1 MPTYQVTDDFGRTL
15 KLTGDSPPTEEEL
28 ELIFADLPD
37 PDPFADERTGL
48 GQAGE
53 TLKAIP
59 RGFANTFLSAGEGLG
74 ELADAAT
81 NVVGLENVI
90 DDGDDNALVAA
101 SREGRLLLDEYMG
114 ADEAYRDTWLTKFGE
129 GVGSMASFFTPA
141 GVLRLAGLAGKPVAA
156 LGGMSAAE
164 ATLGGTLAA
173 GAGAGDQ
180 AQRIQAAR
188 DAGIEVSENQEDMS
202 VVGGGF
208 VGLSE
213 LALPATLFK
222 RLDKGAFDGIAGNPM
237 EMLKSALRS
246 GSTEAIQEVTAS
258 IAQNAI
264 EKGVY
269 NENLELL
276 GGNLYDDL
284 TIGGAV
290 GAGADL
296 VMNAVAGRRN
306 KISFDSELG
315 KERKALEQREKDIAS
330 RAEILSRDLELD
342 PQFQEILRQER
353 EAAPGAEEERSRIVR
368 ERVGM
373 VPINE
378 QTPIEDSTYAIKQLM
393 GIYFPSAQSSFSVR
407 SEPLGEDGVKR
418 YQVVDSDGYTYGA
431 PSETQGRAAALASS
445 LNRQI
450 QVDAVYNGGDAVIQS
465 SPEAYSD
472 DQKRTL
478 QSYNF
483 AANSPEEQTYTS
495 VALDSA
501 AETTLDR
508 GFYEGEKLNDVIRDV
523 RAGVRQEARMTASQK
538 LNAKR
543 MEQGKAPTNNFTLA
557 EVKDVLGDK
566 LVNLTDTR
574 VNGLPETETYRV
586 EDRRKKKATVPNY
599 VVVSSAGEVV
609 RGRKLT
615 PKEKQDYLDAGKPK
629 KNMPRIVPFARN
641 AGEAQA
647 FADQANANTGI
658 GRVDESVYRDKFV
671 SRQFLENILDAK
683 NITSPIDSP
692 ELKYLA
698 ERFAGVKPRT
708 NLSQM
713 TEGEFKL
720 FAQKLR
726 SLPRFDSPTK
736 LPVFKLKPYTG
747 YQFKK
752 AVEVLQ
758 ANPSINDFAFA
769 EEVGVTDAESAAQL
783 LSDVKEQ
790 GIPEVAAPTPLALP
804 APAPVDT
811 LALDQFN
818 AAMER
823 EMKGLGLSDVPVN
836 VDYALRSSSRDSDGN
851 VVYGIRPRQ
860 PGEEV
865 AREDVVGGELGSRT
879 FVRQEEADPEGKA
892 VGLMSQGYFS
902 PSLNRIFL
910 SIDAI
915 KTDPS
920 MTQEQVEAALVD
932 TLNHES
938 IHAMRMMDLFKKKE
952 WSLLSKKAKELK
964 KSGNQ
969 TYLDWARATY
979 KELNPVQ
986 QNEEAVAELVRD
998 QRANQ
1003 KLVVGKPR
1011 ALINRIK
1018 RFMSGLK
1025 NALDGSGFTS
1035 FEAIIDDIGA
1045 GRIGGRSREVRTL
1058 QYLERTAGLAP
1069 YAATGTVSGPRGVTT
1084 GEEEGREGQPRMA
1097 DFSRRPAVT
1106 TEPVEMGVN
1115 VRTDGDINYADLIVS
1130 GQKKYESRDKDSLR
1144 PYVGK
1149 RIGIVETGSGP
1160 AKLVGYATVGE
1171 PIEVGE
1177 AEFDDSR
1184 DQHLVPEG
1192 SKFDI
1197 KSGQS
1202 KFLYE
1207 MINPEQLAQPID
1219 ASGTKGIVA
1228 RNISQ
1233 LGDED
1238 APSFSRRAL
1247 DERSKRKVDT
1257 TVDPEVED
1265 AYKKLMSNEI
1275 TRSEYDTIVLGTIG
1289 PYDSVP
1295 DPATEAEMIEGLRVR
1310 KQKEKVNAPVDEG
1323 LNVGLRLDINAYLN
1337 NNPPVWVPT
1346 IHQIVS
1352 PSKQPPISHKATAS
1366 ITNADFTKTPQGK
1379 AQKVMEGGVKGP
1391 FATINGQFANRT
1403 DAENKAIAEQ
1413 AINDPAWTQ
1422 VGFNPRKHSYFYD
1435 RKTGEPVT
1443 FADEVVQVGPLV
1455 LAKNATKGELP
1466 GGEVFETLYSRTTP
1480 LSPLGQAASMGM
1492 TNTDLLPTQQELKQ
1506 MKDNTYKPE
1515 KKRTLVEAAQLLQDR
1530 WEAATGRTTPFEYT
1544 EENIGILSDMLASEA
1559 LVALENDSN
1568 AIGWYDRKI
1577 KTAKKVMGLVEPAI
1591 MQSPESEAVFDFGL
1605 AVTSNGQAVVDNF
1618 EMATDMFRFH
1628 QKNGRFPETKK
1639 EFDKGGERNAAMLE
1653 AFKFHNEFS
1662 KSGQNQALRDFL
1674 DEDFTVRDLSA
1685 FADDFNAQVGF
1696 DAIKVPSAEGAD
1708 VVVKGSYILGPKIG
1722 QGFYQNIRGNYDPL
1736 TMDIWWMRMW
1746 NRAIGRP
1753 FVDGL
1758 DDSAR
1763 NDRRDE
1769 LKALVKKS
1777 GGLPKQLV
1785 NEVLK
1790 GNDQT
1795 RTEIYQDPDMF
1806 DDFIRD
1812 LERRYQRFYKDYKI
1826 EKGVNHTKP
1835 EIFKKTGTYVK
1846 NLKPQ
1851 LQATPKGVV
1860 ERAYM
1865 REVVEAA
1872 RERLRDQGYDIT
1884 TADFQ
1889 ALMWYPEKQLFRAL
1903 GVQPGRGSDNDYLDA
1918 AEILAEKE
1926 GVPRGKV
1933 EKALRDAD
1941 RERTVDDKPSARR
1954 QDGAVR
1960 GDAARFDG
1968 QEEGPAFSRRAP
1980 TLASK
1985 QIPEG
1990 QVKQTVERNIE
2001 VAENAPAGYV
2011 PKFNPSSD
2019 PYAQAVAADPDKG
2032 AVLPPEERAMFSRA
2046 LAPERPESV
2055 QEAMDS
2061 MLIANPEDLTPG
2073 ETYLNVLEQGPIE
2086 ERLTRYKQ
2094 STIFQYAQLE
2104 AYKNKFDREVLASSA
2119 AIPALMAADRS
2130 NAITAQA
2137 ISSGIPVY
2145 ENGLTKVVDFNH
2157 TFTEGSDRAGET
2169 QSFRGLI
2176 DVMGM
2181 LFTKQHGS
2189 LEEDAQAYAIAR
2201 RAEGLRQRGIESP
2214 GTPEQ
2219 HAMVIRNAEQYLDE
2233 NGRSIIKDWYDAWQG
2248 YNRNT
2253 IKFLRDTGVLTEKM
2267 AEIWAA
2273 QSDYVPFYRQA
2284 EGEATPNVPNI
2295 FGGLTALSS
2304 FKKIKGSEKQ
2314 LSVPLLD
2321 AITMNLSA
2329 AVDMGMKNVAQQRV
2343 VRDMVRY
2350 GLSSEIPAGEAIDG
2364 RPTVTFRVGGKDR
2377 KFTIEDPLVYQS
2389 LQPLAGSGFDSL
2401 ETVLGAPANLLRE
2414 TVTRMPGFIM
2424 ANMMRDT
2431 LSAYVTSGANF
2442 VPIASTLKGFTQDMQ
2457 ELERAGVVGGYDY
2470 SKDPKD
2476 IGSYLNKIMKERGYI
2491 EDSSASITKPFV
2503 GLWNFMGNVTTRSDF
2518 ATRKAVYDDVLART
2532 GDEAEAVWQAKEVM
2546 NFARRGAHPV
2556 MRVLTTAIPFLNA
2569 RLQGLDLLLNSARG
2583 KRNANKNLDRAQ
2595 AARSFIFRGA
2605 TIAAMTSLYY
2615 MLVSDDEQYQEQ
2627 TEEIK
2632 DNFWIIPGPNGVA
2645 FRYPIPFE
2653 VGLLFK
2659 TIPER
2664 ALRYATGDATGRE
2677 TLGSLGRGVVSTLE
2691 INPFGVQAVAPAI
2704 EVLANYSAYT
2714 GRNITPVFVDQG
2726 EAQEFQETI
2735 GTTEVAKMIGQVLG
2749 VSPIKT
2755 EYLIKGYTGTLGA
2768 YILEISDLALRSK
2781 TLQGDNRAVLP
2792 TMKITEYPFFKRFF
2806 TREFGGAEKE
2816 RFYEM
2821 SNYINR
2827 FYKTYNDLAED
2838 GRLEEL
2844 HRFSAG
2850 REHLLGMKRST
2861 DMVRRDLASLRKEKA
2876 AITRMDLSSDEKE
2889 RLIRD
2894 INLRERF
2901 LLEVVPE
2908 LSRLADLPTIDV
2920 GSRLRGAFN

>member
-81 NVVGLENVI
+81 NAVGLENVI

-213 LALPATLFK
+213 LALPATLLK

-296 VMNAVAGRRN
+296 VMNAIAGRRN
-306 KISFDSELG
+306 KTSFDSQLES
-315 KERKALEQREKDIAS
+315 EQKALEQREKDIAS

-353 EAAPGAEEERSRIVR
+353 EAAPSAEEERSRIVR

-472 DQKRTL
+472 DQKKTL

-647 FADQANANTGI
+647 FANQANANTGI
-658 GRVDESVYRDKFV
+658 SRVDESVYRDKFV

-698 ERFAGVKPRT
+698 ERFAGVKPGT

-790 GIPEVAAPTPLALP
+790 GVPEMAAPTPLALP

-818 AAMER
+818 AAMAKA
-823 EMKGLGLSDVPVN
+823 MKGIGLSDVPVN
-836 VDYALRSSSRDSDGN
+836 VDFALRTAAQDADGN
-851 VVYGIRPRQ
+851 VVYGIRPRRK
-860 PGEEV
+860 GEEV
-865 AREDVVGGELGSRT
+865 DRELLVGGDLGSGSFVRDEQVDPNAQEGIVTAGFYSPELG
-879 FVRQEEADPEGKA
+879 
-892 VGLMSQGYFS
+892 
-902 PSLNRIFL
+902 RIFL

-952 WSLLSKKAKELK
+952 WSLLSKKARELK

-969 TYLDWARATY
+969 TYLGWARENY
-979 KELNPVQ
+979 RELNPVQ
-986 QNEEAVAELVRD
+986 QNEEAVAELVKD

-1045 GRIGGRSREVRTL
+1045 GRIGGRSRAVTRTP
-1058 QYLERTAGLAP
+1058 QYTDKINARV
-1069 YAATGTVSGPRGVTT
+1069 AAAKASSGTPLVTT

-1238 APSFSRRAL
+1238 APSFSRRAVGAPQT
-1247 DERSKRKVDT
+1247 EVR
-1257 TVDPEVED
+1257 PEVAD
-1265 AYKKLMSNEI
+1265 AYQKLQAGKI
-1275 TRSEYDTIVLGTIG
+1275 TRDQYDSVVLGTID
-1289 PYDSVP
+1289 PYDFVPEPATDQEMFDALAVQSQKDKINAFVP
-1295 DPATEAEMIEGLRVR
+1295 DDSR
-1310 KQKEKVNAPVDEG
+1310 
-1323 LNVGLRLDINAYLN
+1323 VGLRLDINAYKN
-1337 NNPPVWVPT
+1337 FGTWVPT
-1346 IHQIVS
+1346 IHD
-1352 PSKQPPISHKATAS
+1352 SKGKAISHMSTAS
-1366 ITNADFTKTPQGK
+1366 IKNADFTMLRPRAGK
-1379 AQKVMEGGVKGP
+1379 DPKNLQEDAQAVMEGKNKYP
-1391 FATINGQFANRT
+1391 FAQIMGDFVNRSPEENAT
-1403 DAENKAIAEQ
+1403 LAEEVLNSPE
-1413 AINDPAWTQ
+1413 WTQ
-1422 VGFNPRKHSYFYD
+1422 VGFDPRRHSYFYD
-1435 RKTGEPVT
+1435 RKTGAPVT

-1544 EENIGILSDMLASEA
+1544 EENVGILSDMLASEA

-1960 GDAARFDG
+1960 GDAARFDS

-2032 AVLPPEERAMFSRA
+2032 AVLPPEDRAMFSRA

-2094 STIFQYAQLE
+2094 NAVFQYAQLE

-2214 GTPEQ
+2214 GTTEQ

-2414 TVTRMPGFIM
+2414 MVTREPGFIL

-2491 EDSSASITKPFV
+2491 EDSAASITKPFV
-2503 GLWNFMGNVTTRSDF
+2503 GLWNFMGDVTTRSDF

-2691 INPFGVQAVAPAI
+2691 LNPFGVQAVAPAI

-2726 EAQEFQETI
+2726 EAQEFQETL
-2735 GTTEVAKMIGQVLG
+2735 GTSEVAKMIGQVLG

-2768 YILEISDLALRSK
+2768 YILETSDLALRSK
-2781 TLQGDNRAVLP
+2781 TLQGDNRTVLP
-2792 TMKITEYPFFKRFF
+2792 TMKITEYPVLKRFF

-2827 FYKTYNDLAED
+2827 FYKTYNDLAEE

-2850 REHLLGMKRST
+2850 KEHLLGMKRST

-2876 AITRMDLSSDEKE
+2876 TIMRMDLSSDEKQ
-2889 RLIRD
+2889 RIIRD

>member
-1 MPTYQVTDDFGRTL
+1 MIRAKLPDGRILQFPDGTDDAVIQGAVNEVL
-15 KLTGDSPPTEEEL
+15 GVGL
-28 ELIFADLPD
+28 E
-37 PDPFADERTGL
+37 DPFADERTAL

-81 NVVGLENVI
+81 NAVGLENVI

-213 LALPATLFK
+213 LALPATLLK

-472 DQKRTL
+472 DQKKTL

-508 GFYEGEKLNDVIRDV
+508 GFYEGEKLDNVIRDV
-523 RAGVRQEARMTASQK
+523 RSGVRQEARMTASQK

-698 ERFAGVKPRT
+698 ERFAGVKLGT

-790 GIPEVAAPTPLALP
+790 GVPEVAAPTPLALP

-836 VDYALRSSSRDSDGN
+836 VDYALRSSSRDADGN

-1058 QYLERTAGLAP
+1058 QYRERKAGLAP

-1097 DFSRRPAVT
+1097 DFSRRAAVT

-1233 LGDED
+1233 LGDEA
-1238 APSFSRRAL
+1238 APSLEVLPSVEQFEAL
-1247 DERSKRKVDT
+1247 
-1257 TVDPEVED
+1257 
-1265 AYKKLMSNEI
+1265 
-1275 TRSEYDTIVLGTIG
+1275 
-1289 PYDSVP
+1289 
-1295 DPATEAEMIEGLRVR
+1295 
-1310 KQKEKVNAPVDEG
+1310 
-1323 LNVGLRLDINAYLN
+1323 
-1337 NNPPVWVPT
+1337 
-1346 IHQIVS
+1346 
-1352 PSKQPPISHKATAS
+1352 
-1366 ITNADFTKTPQGK
+1366 F
-1379 AQKVMEGGVKGP
+1379 
-1391 FATINGQFANRT
+1391 
-1403 DAENKAIAEQ
+1403 
-1413 AINDPAWTQ
+1413 
-1422 VGFNPRKHSYFYD
+1422 
-1435 RKTGEPVT
+1435 
-1443 FADEVVQVGPLV
+1443 
-1455 LAKNATKGELP
+1455 
-1466 GGEVFETLYSRTTP
+1466 SRTTP

-1492 TNTDLLPTQQELKQ
+1492 TNTNLLPTQEELKQ

-1559 LVALENDSN
+1559 LLALENDSN

-1662 KSGQNQALRDFL
+1662 KSGQNQALREFL

-1769 LKALVKKS
+1769 LKTLIKKS

-1846 NLKPQ
+1846 NMKPQ

-1960 GDAARFDG
+1960 GDAARLDR

-1980 TLASK
+1980 TLAAK

-2061 MLIANPEDLTPG
+2061 MLIANPEDQTPG

-2094 STIFQYAQLE
+2094 NAIFQYAQLE
-2104 AYKNKFDREVLASSA
+2104 AYKDKFDREVLASSA

-2157 TFTEGSDRAGET
+2157 TFTDGSDRAGET

-2233 NGRSIIKDWYDAWQG
+2233 SGRSIIKDWYDAWQG

-2253 IKFLRDTGVLTEKM
+2253 IKFLRDTGVLTEQM

-2314 LSVPLLD
+2314 LNVPLLD

-2350 GLSSEIPAGEAIDG
+2350 GLSSEIPAGEAIEG

-2442 VPIASTLKGFTQDMQ
+2442 VPIASTLKGFTQSMQ

-2491 EDSSASITKPFV
+2491 ENSAASITKPFV
-2503 GLWNFMGNVTTRSDF
+2503 GLWNFMGDVTTRSDF

-2546 NFARRGAHPV
+2546 NFARRGSHPV

-2691 INPFGVQAVAPAI
+2691 LNPFGVQAVAPAI

-2726 EAQEFQETI
+2726 EAQEFQETL

-2792 TMKITEYPFFKRFF
+2792 TMKITEYPFIKRFF
-2806 TREFGGAEKE
+2806 TREFGGAQKE

-2827 FYKTYNDLAED
+2827 FYKTYNDLAGD

-2850 REHLLGMKRST
+2850 KEHLLGMKRGT
-2861 DMVRRDLASLRKEKA
+2861 DMIRRDLASLRKEKA
-2876 AITRMDLSSDEKE
+2876 AIRRMDLSSDEKE

-2908 LSRLADLPTIDV
+2908 LSRLADLPAVDV
-2920 GSRLRGAFN
+2920 GSRLRAIAN